1 MTHEKLIKALE
12 EQLQLERESA
22 RKLRAEQNNIDHVGI
37 KAFFEICAADSVK
50 HANIIQMILTY
61 LKDSSLSEETFVST
75 WRQRHKGVEAIKE
88 HIDREKQ
95 MISKLKHQ
103 VLSVKDPIVKAL
115 LKHILADEDRHHQIL
130 KQEIWE
136 I

>member
-1 MTHEKLIKALE
+1 MTREKLIEALE
-12 EQLQLERESA
+12 EQLQLEKESA
-22 RKLRAEQNNIDHVGI
+22 RKLRAEQKSIDHVGI
-37 KAFFEICAADSVK
+37 KAFFEICAADSTK
-50 HANIIQMILTY
+50 HASIIQMILAY
-61 LKDSSLSEETFVST
+61 LKDRSLSEETFVST

-88 HIDREKQ
+88 HIDREQQ
-95 MISKLKHQ
+95 MISKLKDQ
-103 VLSVKDPIVKAL
+103 VLSVEDPIVKAL